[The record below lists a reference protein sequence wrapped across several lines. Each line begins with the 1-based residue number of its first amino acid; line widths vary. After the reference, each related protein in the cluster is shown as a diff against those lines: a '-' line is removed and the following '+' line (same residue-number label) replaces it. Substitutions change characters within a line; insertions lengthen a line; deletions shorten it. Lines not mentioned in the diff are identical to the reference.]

1 MKINRY
7 ILALPLLGISTFAVA
22 HADQERTFKPQ
33 PAIVERVHHHAI
45 EQHNNNKAPA
55 AKSPQQPQQAPTQ
68 PMQQVQ
74 QVQQV
79 QQHIRTKRMLSQ
91 AMAVSCDLNA
101 FAVANTATI
110 IDEIK
115 RQGTR
120 CINELFSATSLQ
132 PQIFTSNNMM
142 AVAKHAK
149 SLSQSYTG
157 GGNEQIEALFL
168 YLRTGFYAEFYNN
181 AVDFPASVTPA
192 VVNAIDAFVNN
203 QHFYDNNDD
212 HGKTLSEVIITMD
225 SAEQQHRYLG
235 VVKQWLTRF
244 DEHYANNWH
253 MRNAVNGL
261 FTLLYRGQWNAEFVA
276 LIANDRALVTT
287 LSAFTQKQ
295 WLIGSDGEF
304 LIVNAASELARLKKY
319 SPATIQDDV
328 DAGLI
333 AIFNTYQSYGYGDGI
348 WLGAADIVN
357 YYTDCSKFGIC
368 NFVDTLTQQ
377 VLSQQYNCSSTIKI
391 RSQAMTADQH
401 AAACTAMQAEEELF
415 HTKLETNRTPVANDF
430 NRLLF
435 VNIFNSSGDYSK
447 YAKAIFGINTNNGG
461 MYLEGD
467 PSDINNKAN
476 FVAYEASYA
485 KADHYVWNLE
495 HEYVHYLDGRYNLYG
510 NFNSPTEDIV
520 WWSEGV
526 AEYIANQNDNEAA
539 INTIKNGQRFTLAE
553 IFATNYDGFDQD
565 RIYRWG
571 YLGVRFMFERHKEH
585 LSAMLTDTRQG
596 DWQAYKNKTQ
606 QWANSYQNEF
616 EQWCDQLVYG
626 APLNIAPSANINGP
640 YSGLKNTPIRFSS
653 NGSRDSDGSIVAF
666 VWYFGDGTSSTDA
679 NPTHTYTTSGQY
691 TVSLTVTDNDGDIDM
706 VTSTVIIEDNDQ
718 SDKRTLING
727 QTIAISQ
734 KQNAQLHFD
743 FDVPFGASELTFS
756 LNDGTGD
763 ADLYVSFDSE
773 PTLSRYD
780 CRPYLEGNNEQCVFN
795 PARIGRYHVMVNG
808 YNNYNNV
815 KLSASYKQVQTSL
828 PDACATSSGQSNG
841 RLNEGEV
848 ICLSNSGPRWFA
860 IADVNSQ
867 TGIAITTANG
877 TGNIDLS
884 YANSTWPNGSNEIA
898 HSANSTNNECIF
910 IRDQANF
917 WGYLKVSGDSEGA
930 SLVVDF
936 NSTGCR

>member
-1 MKINRY
+1 MNIKTF
-7 ILALPLLGISTFAVA
+7 ILALPLLGITTFAVA
-22 HADQERTFKPQ
+22 HSKQERTFKPQ
-33 PAIVERVHHHAI
+33 PTIVERVQHHAV
-45 EQHNNNKAPA
+45 EQHSNDKAPVA
-55 AKSPQQPQQAPTQ
+55 QSQQKPQQVPQKKPI
-68 PMQQVQ
+68 
-74 QVQQV
+74 

-91 AMAVSCDLNA
+91 VMAVSCDLNA
-101 FAVANTATI
+101 LAVANPLTI
-110 IDEIK
+110 IDEVK

-120 CINELFSATSLQ
+120 CINELFAATALQ
-132 PQIFTSNNMM
+132 PQIFTTDNMV
-142 AVAKHAK
+142 AVANHAN

-168 YLRTGFYAEFYNN
+168 YLRAGFYAEFYND
-181 AVDFPASVTPA
+181 AVDFPVTVTPA
-192 VVNAIDAFVNN
+192 VVDAIDAFVNN

-212 HGKTLSEVIITMD
+212 HGKTLTEVIITMD

-244 DEHYANNWH
+244 DKNYANSWN

-261 FTLLYRGQWNAEFVA
+261 FTLLYRGQWNDEFVT
-276 LIANDRALVTT
+276 LIANDSALVTT

-319 SPATIQDDV
+319 SPGAIQADV
-328 DAGLI
+328 DAGLLS
-333 AIFNTYQSYGYGDGI
+333 IFNTYESYGYGDGV

-368 NFVDTLTQQ
+368 NFVDTLTQH

-401 AAACTAMQAEEELF
+401 EAACDAMQAEESLF
-415 HTKLETNRTPVANDF
+415 HDKLATDRTPVADDLNHF
-430 NRLLF
+430 LH
-435 VNIFNSSGDYSK
+435 VNIFSSSDDYSK
-447 YAKAIFGINTNNGG
+447 YAKAIFGIDTNNGG
-461 MYLEGD
+461 MYLEGE
-467 PSDINNKAN
+467 PSDSNNEAN
-476 FVAYEASYA
+476 FIAYEASYA

-539 INTIKNGQRFTLAE
+539 INIIKNGQRFTLAE

-571 YLGVRFMFERHKEH
+571 YLGVRFMFERHKDH
-585 LSAMLTDTRQG
+585 LNAMLTDTRQG
-596 DWQAYKNKTQ
+596 HWQAYKNKTQ

-616 EQWCDQLVYG
+616 IQWCDQLIYG
-626 APLNIAPSANINGP
+626 APLNVAPSANINGP
-640 YSGLKNTPIRFSS
+640 YSGLENTPVKFSS
-653 NGSRDSDGSIVAF
+653 NGSRDNDGQIDSF
-666 VWYFGDGTSSTDA
+666 MWHFGDGTSSTES
-679 NPTHTYTTSGQY
+679 NPTHTYSTSGQY

-706 VTSTVIIEDNDQ
+706 VTTTVTIQDNIP
-718 SDKRTLING
+718 SDKKALING

-756 LNDGTGD
+756 LNDGSGD
-763 ADLYVSFDSE
+763 ADLYVSYGSE

-780 CRPYLEGNNEQCVFN
+780 CRPYLEGNNEQCIFN
-795 PARIGRYHVMVNG
+795 PARAGSYHVMVNG
-808 YNNYNNV
+808 YNNFSDV
-815 KLSASYKQVQTSL
+815 KLSASYKETHSSL
-828 PDACATSSGQSNG
+828 PDACATSSGQSKG
-841 RLNEGEV
+841 QLNEGEI

-860 IADVNSQ
+860 IADVSSQ
-867 TGIAITTANG
+867 SGITITTANG

-898 HSANSTNNECIF
+898 HSASSTNNECIF
-910 IRDQANF
+910 IRDQQHF

-930 SLVVDF
+930 SLVVNF
-936 NSTGCR
+936 NSTGCQ